1 MSNNA
6 LATLAPTNMKEAMEF
21 AGLLAKSD
29 IVPKDYQ
36 GKPGNVLVAIQW
48 GMEIGLQPMQAMQNI
63 AVINGRPSIW
73 GDAMIALVRA
83 SPSFEYITETQDD
96 KQATCVIKRK
106 GEPEAIRTFSMDD
119 AKRAGLTGKSGPW
132 TQYPKRMMQMR
143 ARSWALRDVFP
154 DVLKGMIC
162 AEEAMDTGPRDVTPV
177 SRSAA
182 TLERIKQSKQEAAPE
197 APAVDNA
204 AMDTCL
210 DAIARCGTLDELK
223 SAAKAFPV
231 SLTDTQQATVKAAYA
246 ERKTCI
252 LRNDADIHAEQA
264 SEQQDSLA
272 QFDAELNSEG

>member
-1 MSNNA
+1 MNNNA

-83 SPSFEYITETQDD
+83 CTAFEYINETQTD
-96 KQATCVIKRK
+96 KEATCVIKRK
-106 GEPEAIRTFSMDD
+106 GEPEAVRTFSMDD

-162 AEEAMDTGPRDVTPV
+162 AEEALDSGPRDVTPV
-177 SRSAA
+177 TRTAA
-182 TLERIKQSKQEAAPE
+182 TLERIRQSKQEPAPE
-197 APAVDNA
+197 PQPDTT
-204 AMDTCL
+204 AMDACL
-210 DAIARCGTLDELK
+210 DAIARCGDLDQLRA
-223 SAAKAFPV
+223 AAKGFPAT
-231 SLTDTQQATVKAAYA
+231 LTNDQKATVAAAYA
-246 ERKTCI
+246 ERKTC
-252 LRNDADIHAEQA
+252 LDRAQEETTTQ
-264 SEQQDSLA
+264 SQDD
-272 QFDAELNSEG
+272 FDAELNSNAAH

>member
-83 SPSFEYITETQDD
+83 CPAFEYINETQTDRE
-96 KQATCVIKRK
+96 ATCVIKRK
-106 GEPEAIRTFSMDD
+106 GEPEAVRTFSMDD
-119 AKRAGLTGKSGPW
+119 AKRAGLLGKSGPW

-162 AEEAMDTGPRDVTPV
+162 AEEALDSGPRDVTPV
-177 SRSAA
+177 TRAA
-182 TLERIKQSKQEAAPE
+182 APLERIKQSKQEPAPE
-197 APAVDNA
+197 PQPDNT
-204 AMDTCL
+204 AMDACL
-210 DAIARCGTLDELK
+210 DAIARCGDLDQLRA
-223 SAAKAFPV
+223 AAKSFP
-231 SLTDTQQATVKAAYA
+231 ATLADDQKAKVAAAYA
-246 ERKTCI
+246 ERKAC
-252 LRNDADIHAEQA
+252 LDRVQQEADTTAQ
-264 SEQQDSLA
+264 SQDD
-272 QFDAELNSEG
+272 FDAELNDTAP

>member
-83 SPSFEYITETQDD
+83 CPAFEYITETQTDRE
-96 KQATCVIKRK
+96 ATCVIKRK
-106 GEPEAIRTFSMDD
+106 GEPEAVRTFSMED
-119 AKRAGLTGKSGPW
+119 AKKAGLMGKSGPW

-162 AEEAMDTGPRDVTPV
+162 AEEALDSGPRDVTPV
-177 SRSAA
+177 TRAASA
-182 TLERIKQSKQEAAPE
+182 LERIKQSKQEQARP
-197 APAVDNA
+197 DNT
-204 AMDTCL
+204 AMDACL
-210 DAIARCGTLDELK
+210 DAIARCGDLDQLRA
-223 SAAKAFPV
+223 AAKGFP
-231 SLTDTQQATVKAAYA
+231 ATLADDQKAKVAAAYA
-246 ERKTCI
+246 ERNAC
-252 LRNDADIHAEQA
+252 LDRVQQDADTTTQ
-264 SEQQDSLA
+264 SQDD
-272 QFDAELNSEG
+272 FDAELNADDAQ

>member
-83 SPSFEYITETQDD
+83 CPAFEYITETQTDRE
-96 KQATCVIKRK
+96 ATCVIKRK
-106 GEPEAIRTFSMDD
+106 GEPEAVRTFSMED

-162 AEEAMDTGPRDVTPV
+162 AEEALDSGPRDVTPV
-177 SRSAA
+177 TRTAA
-182 TLERIKQSKQEAAPE
+182 TLERIRQSKQE
-197 APAVDNA
+197 PAGQPDTS
-204 AMDTCL
+204 AMDACL
-210 DAIARCGTLDELK
+210 DAIARCGDLESLRA
-223 SAAKAFPV
+223 AAKTFP
-231 SLTDTQQATVKAAYA
+231 ATLADDQKARVAAAYA
-246 ERKTCI
+246 ERKACI
-252 LRNDADIHAEQA
+252 ESVQEEA
-264 SEQQDSLA
+264 STAQSQDD
-272 QFDAELNSEG
+272 FDAELNDTAL

>member
-83 SPSFEYITETQDD
+83 CPAFEYITETQTDRE
-96 KQATCVIKRK
+96 ATCVIKRK
-106 GEPEAIRTFSMDD
+106 GEPEAVRTFSMED
-119 AKRAGLTGKSGPW
+119 AKKAGLMGKTGPW

-162 AEEAMDTGPRDVTPV
+162 AEEAMDSGPRDVTPV
-177 SRSAA
+177 TRAGAA
-182 TLERIKQSKQEAAPE
+182 LDRIRQSKKE
-197 APAVDNA
+197 PATQSEEQPDTT
-204 AMDTCL
+204 AMDACL
-210 DAIARCGTLDELK
+210 DAIARCGDLDQLRA
-223 SAAKAFPV
+223 AAKTFP
-231 SLTDTQQATVKAAYA
+231 ATLADDQKARVAAAYA
-246 ERKTCI
+246 ERKAC
-252 LRNDADIHAEQA
+252 LESAASDAPVQ
-264 SEQQDSLA
+264 SQDD
-272 QFDAELNSEG
+272 FDAELNSAAQ

>member
-83 SPSFEYITETQDD
+83 SPSFEYINETQTD
-96 KQATCVIKRK
+96 KETTCVIKRK
-106 GEPEAIRTFSMDD
+106 GEPEAVRTFSLED

-162 AEEAMDTGPRDVTPV
+162 AEEALDSGPRDVTPV
-177 SRSAA
+177 TRTAA
-182 TLERIKQSKQEAAPE
+182 ALERIKQSKQEQAPE
-197 APAVDNA
+197 PQPDTT
-204 AMDTCL
+204 AMDACL
-210 DAIARCGTLDELK
+210 DAIARCGDLDQLRA
-223 SAAKAFPV
+223 AAKTFPAT
-231 SLTDTQQATVKAAYA
+231 LTDGQKATVAAAYA
-246 ERKTCI
+246 ERKACLDRAHEET
-252 LRNDADIHAEQA
+252 AATAQ
-264 SEQQDSLA
+264 SQDD
-272 QFDAELNSEG
+272 FDAELNDTAP

>member
-1 MSNNA
+1 MSNA

-83 SPSFEYITETQDD
+83 CPAFEYITETQTD
-96 KQATCVIKRK
+96 KEATCIIKRK
-106 GEPEAIRTFSMDD
+106 GEPEAVRTFSMED
-119 AKRAGLTGKSGPW
+119 AKKAGLMGKSGPW

-162 AEEAMDTGPRDVTPV
+162 AEEAMDTCPRDVTPV

-182 TLERIKQSKQEAAPE
+182 TLERLRSAKQEAEPE
-197 APAVDNA
+197 QQPDNS
-204 AMDTCL
+204 AMDACL

-223 SAAKAFPV
+223 SAAKSFPV
-231 SLTDTQQATVKAAYA
+231 SLTETQQATVKAAYA

-264 SEQQDSLA
+264 SEPQDSLA
-272 QFDAELNSEG
+272 QFDAELNEPAQ

>member
-83 SPSFEYITETQDD
+83 CPAFEYITETQTDRE
-96 KQATCVIKRK
+96 ATCVIKRK
-106 GEPEAIRTFSMDD
+106 GEPEAVRTFSMED

-162 AEEAMDTGPRDVTPV
+162 AEEALDSGPRDVTPV
-177 SRSAA
+177 TRTAA
-182 TLERIKQSKQEAAPE
+182 TLERIKQSKQAPVTE
-197 APAVDNA
+197 PKIDSTD
-204 AMDTCL
+204 MDACL
-210 DAIARCGTLDELK
+210 DAIARCGDLESLRA
-223 SAAKAFPV
+223 AAKTFPPT
-231 SLTDTQQATVKAAYA
+231 LTDDQKATVAAAYA
-246 ERKTCI
+246 ERKACLESVQEETTT
-252 LRNDADIHAEQA
+252 AQ
-264 SEQQDSLA
+264 SQDD
-272 QFDAELNSEG
+272 FDAELNSTAQ

>member
-83 SPSFEYITETQDD
+83 CPAFEYITETQTDRE
-96 KQATCVIKRK
+96 ATCVIKRK
-106 GEPEAIRTFSMDD
+106 GEPEAVRTFSMED

-162 AEEAMDTGPRDVTPV
+162 AEEALDSGPRDVTPV
-177 SRSAA
+177 TRTAA
-182 TLERIKQSKQEAAPE
+182 TLERIKQSKQEPVAQP
-197 APAVDNA
+197 DTS
-204 AMDTCL
+204 AMDACL
-210 DAIARCGTLDELK
+210 DVIARCGDLDQLRA
-223 SAAKAFPV
+223 AAKTFP
-231 SLTDTQQATVKAAYA
+231 ATLADDQKSKVATAYA
-246 ERKTCI
+246 ERKACLESVQEETST
-252 LRNDADIHAEQA
+252 AQ
-264 SEQQDSLA
+264 SQDD
-272 QFDAELNSEG
+272 FDAELNSNAAH

>member
-83 SPSFEYITETQDD
+83 CPAFEYITETQTDRE
-96 KQATCVIKRK
+96 ATCVIKRK
-106 GEPEAIRTFSMDD
+106 GEPEAVRTFSMED
-119 AKRAGLTGKSGPW
+119 AKKAGLMGKSGPW

-162 AEEAMDTGPRDVTPV
+162 AEEALDSGPRDVTPV
-177 SRSAA
+177 TRAAA
-182 TLERIKQSKQEAAPE
+182 TLDRIRQSKQEPAAQPE
-197 APAVDNA
+197 EQPDTS
-204 AMDTCL
+204 AMDACL
-210 DAIARCGTLDELK
+210 DAIARCGDLESLRA
-223 SAAKAFPV
+223 AAKTFP
-231 SLTDTQQATVKAAYA
+231 ATLEDDQKARVAAAYA
-246 ERKTCI
+246 ERKAC
-252 LRNDADIHAEQA
+252 LEGA
-264 SEQQDSLA
+264 SSNEPAPVQSQDD
-272 QFDAELNSEG
+272 FDAELNDTAQ

>member
-83 SPSFEYITETQDD
+83 CPAFEYINETQTD
-96 KQATCVIKRK
+96 KEATCVIKRK
-106 GEPEAIRTFSMDD
+106 GEPEAVRTFSLED
-119 AKRAGLTGKSGPW
+119 AKRAGLMGKSGPW

-162 AEEAMDTGPRDVTPV
+162 AEEALDSGPRDVTPV
-177 SRSAA
+177 TRTAA
-182 TLERIKQSKQEAAPE
+182 NLERLRQTKAEPE
-197 APAVDNA
+197 PQPDNA
-204 AMDTCL
+204 AMDACL
-210 DAIARCGTLDELK
+210 DAIARCGDLDQLRA
-223 SAAKAFPV
+223 AAKTFPAT
-231 SLTDTQQATVKAAYA
+231 LTDDQKATVAAAYA
-246 ERKTCI
+246 ERKTC
-252 LRNDADIHAEQA
+252 LDRAHEETTATQ
-264 SEQQDSLA
+264 SQDD
-272 QFDAELNSEG
+272 FDAELNDTAL

>member
-83 SPSFEYITETQDD
+83 CPAFEYITETQTD
-96 KQATCVIKRK
+96 KEATCIIKRK

-119 AKRAGLTGKSGPW
+119 AKRAGLLGKSGPW

-162 AEEAMDTGPRDVTPV
+162 AEEALDSGPRDVTPV
-177 SRSAA
+177 TRTAA
-182 TLERIKQSKQEAAPE
+182 TLERIRQSKQEHSPE
-197 APAVDNA
+197 PQANTAT
-204 AMDTCL
+204 MDACL
-210 DAIARCGTLDELK
+210 DAIARCGDLDQLRA
-223 SAAKAFPV
+223 AAKTFPAT
-231 SLTDTQQATVKAAYA
+231 LTDDQKAKVAAAYA
-246 ERKTCI
+246 ERKTC
-252 LRNDADIHAEQA
+252 LDRAHEETTATQ
-264 SEQQDSLA
+264 SQDD
-272 QFDAELNSEG
+272 FDAELNDTAP

>member
-83 SPSFEYITETQDD
+83 CPAFEYINETQDD
-96 KQATCVIKRK
+96 KQAVCVIKRK
-106 GEPEAIRTFSMDD
+106 GEPEAVRTFSLED
-119 AKRAGLTGKSGPW
+119 AKRAGLLGKSGPW

-162 AEEAMDTGPRDVTPV
+162 AEEALDSGPRDVTPV
-177 SRSAA
+177 TRTAA
-182 TLERIKQSKQEAAPE
+182 ALERIKQSKQEQAPE
-197 APAVDNA
+197 PQPDTT
-204 AMDTCL
+204 AMDACL
-210 DAIARCGTLDELK
+210 DAIARCGDLDQLRA
-223 SAAKAFPV
+223 AAKTFPAT
-231 SLTDTQQATVKAAYA
+231 LTDGQKATVAAAYA
-246 ERKTCI
+246 ERKACLDRAHEET
-252 LRNDADIHAEQA
+252 AATAQ
-264 SEQQDSLA
+264 SQDD
-272 QFDAELNSEG
+272 FDAELNETAP

>member
-83 SPSFEYITETQDD
+83 CPAFEYITETQTDRE
-96 KQATCVIKRK
+96 ATCVIKRK
-106 GEPEAIRTFSMDD
+106 GEPEAVRTFSLED
-119 AKRAGLTGKSGPW
+119 AKRAGLLGKSGPW

-162 AEEAMDTGPRDVTPV
+162 AEEALDSGPLDVTPV
-177 SRSAA
+177 TRTAA
-182 TLERIKQSKQEAAPE
+182 TLDRIKNGRQEAAPPDDS
-197 APAVDNA
+197 AMNA
-204 AMDTCL
+204 CL
-210 DAIARCGTLDELK
+210 DAIARCGDLESLRA
-223 SAAKAFPV
+223 AAKTFP
-231 SLTDTQQATVKAAYA
+231 ATMPEDHKSRVAAAYA
-246 ERKTCI
+246 ERKACI
-252 LRNDADIHAEQA
+252 ESAD
-264 SEQQDSLA
+264 SETHVQSQDD
-272 QFDAELNSEG
+272 FDAELNEPAH

>member
-83 SPSFEYITETQDD
+83 CPAFEYITETQTDRE
-96 KQATCVIKRK
+96 ATCVIKRK
-106 GEPEAIRTFSMDD
+106 GEPEAVRTFSMED

-162 AEEAMDTGPRDVTPV
+162 AEEALDSGPRDVTPV
-177 SRSAA
+177 TRAA
-182 TLERIKQSKQEAAPE
+182 AALDRIRQSKQEPAAQP
-197 APAVDNA
+197 DTS
-204 AMDTCL
+204 AMDACL
-210 DAIARCGTLDELK
+210 DAIARCGDLESLR
-223 SAAKAFPV
+223 SAAKTFPATLADDQKSKV
-231 SLTDTQQATVKAAYA
+231 STAYA
-246 ERKTCI
+246 ERKAC
-252 LRNDADIHAEQA
+252 LESAASDAPVQ
-264 SEQQDSLA
+264 SQDD
-272 QFDAELNSEG
+272 FDAELNS

>member
-83 SPSFEYITETQDD
+83 CPAFEYINEAQTD
-96 KQATCVIKRK
+96 KEATCIIKRK
-106 GEPEAIRTFSMDD
+106 GEPEAVRTFSLED

-162 AEEAMDTGPRDVTPV
+162 AEEALDSGPRDVTPV
-177 SRSAA
+177 TRTAA
-182 TLERIKQSKQEAAPE
+182 ALERIKQSKQEPAPE
-197 APAVDNA
+197 PQPDNT
-204 AMDTCL
+204 AMDNCL
-210 DAIARCGTLDELK
+210 DAIARCGDLDQLRA
-223 SAAKAFPV
+223 AAKTFPAT
-231 SLTDTQQATVKAAYA
+231 LTDGQKATVAAAYA
-246 ERKTCI
+246 ERKACLDRVQEETAAI
-252 LRNDADIHAEQA
+252 AQ
-264 SEQQDSLA
+264 SQDD
-272 QFDAELNSEG
+272 FDAELNDTAP

>member
-83 SPSFEYITETQDD
+83 CPAFEYINETQTDRE
-96 KQATCVIKRK
+96 ATCVIKRK

-119 AKRAGLTGKSGPW
+119 AKRAGLLGKSGPW

-162 AEEAMDTGPRDVTPV
+162 AEEALDSGPRDVTPV
-177 SRSAA
+177 TRAAA
-182 TLERIKQSKQEAAPE
+182 TLERIKQSKQEPAPE
-197 APAVDNA
+197 PQPDTT
-204 AMDTCL
+204 AMDACL
-210 DAIARCGTLDELK
+210 DAIARCGDLDQLRA
-223 SAAKAFPV
+223 AAKGFPAT
-231 SLTDTQQATVKAAYA
+231 LTDDQKATVAAAYA
-246 ERKTCI
+246 ERKTC
-252 LRNDADIHAEQA
+252 LDRAHEETTATQ
-264 SEQQDSLA
+264 SQDD
-272 QFDAELNSEG
+272 FDAELNADDAQ

>member
-83 SPSFEYITETQDD
+83 CPAFEYITETQTDRE
-96 KQATCVIKRK
+96 ATCVIKRK
-106 GEPEAIRTFSMDD
+106 GEPEAVRTFSMED

-162 AEEAMDTGPRDVTPV
+162 AEEALDSGPRDVTPV
-177 SRSAA
+177 TRTAA
-182 TLERIKQSKQEAAPE
+182 ALERIKQSKQEPAPE
-197 APAVDNA
+197 PQADNT
-204 AMDTCL
+204 AMDACL
-210 DAIARCGTLDELK
+210 DAIARCGDLDQLRA
-223 SAAKAFPV
+223 AAKTFPPT
-231 SLTDTQQATVKAAYA
+231 LTDDQKATVAAASA
-246 ERKTCI
+246 ERKTC
-252 LRNDADIHAEQA
+252 LDRAVNEQ
-264 SEQQDSLA
+264 SQDD
-272 QFDAELNSEG
+272 FDSELNAQPEVA

>member
-106 GEPEAIRTFSMDD
+106 NEPEAVRVFTMDD
-119 AKRAGLTGKSGPW
+119 AKRAGLLGKSGPW

-162 AEEAMDTGPRDVTPV
+162 AEEAMDTAPRDVTPIT
-177 SRSAA
+177 RAAA
-182 TLERIKQSKQEAAPE
+182 TLERLSQRKQEQTATEPE
-197 APAVDNA
+197 QDDESALTA
-204 AMDTCL
+204 CL
-210 DAIARCGTLDELK
+210 DAIAKSGTLDELK
-223 SAAKAFPV
+223 SAARGFPKTLSDEHKARV
-231 SLTDTQQATVKAAYA
+231 SHAYT
-246 ERKTCI
+246 ERKNCMD
-252 LRNDADIHAEQA
+252 RNGTDA
-264 SEQQDSLA
+264 SEEDSY
-272 QFDAELNSEG
+272 EN

>member
-83 SPSFEYITETQDD
+83 CHAFEYITETQTD
-96 KQATCVIKRK
+96 KEATCIIKRK
-106 GEPEAIRTFSMDD
+106 GEPEAVRTFSMDD

-162 AEEAMDTGPRDVTPV
+162 AEEALDSGPRDVTPV
-177 SRSAA
+177 TRAAA
-182 TLERIKQSKQEAAPE
+182 TLDRIRQSKQEPAAQPE
-197 APAVDNA
+197 EQPDTT
-204 AMDTCL
+204 AMDACL
-210 DAIARCGTLDELK
+210 DAIARCGDLDQLRA
-223 SAAKAFPV
+223 AAKTFPAT
-231 SLTDTQQATVKAAYA
+231 LTDGQKATVAAAYA
-246 ERKTCI
+246 ERKTC
-252 LRNDADIHAEQA
+252 LDRAHEETTATQ
-264 SEQQDSLA
+264 SQDD
-272 QFDAELNSEG
+272 FDAELNDTAP

>member
-83 SPSFEYITETQDD
+83 CPAFEYINETQTD
-96 KQATCVIKRK
+96 KEATCAIKRK
-106 GEPEAIRTFSMDD
+106 GEPEAVRTFSLED

-162 AEEAMDTGPRDVTPV
+162 AEEALDSGPRDVTPV
-177 SRSAA
+177 TRTAA
-182 TLERIKQSKQEAAPE
+182 NLERLRQTKTEPDQQP
-197 APAVDNA
+197 DNT
-204 AMDTCL
+204 AMDACL
-210 DAIARCGTLDELK
+210 DAIARCGDLDQLRA
-223 SAAKAFPV
+223 AAKGFPAT
-231 SLTDTQQATVKAAYA
+231 LTDDQKATVAAAYA
-246 ERKTCI
+246 ERKTC
-252 LRNDADIHAEQA
+252 LDRAHEETTATAQ
-264 SEQQDSLA
+264 SQDD
-272 QFDAELNSEG
+272 FDAELNDTAP